1 MTAECR
7 AQNQLTMTDGELR
20 LMRVLWDKGEAT
32 VGEVVD
38 ALKTRP
44 KPAYNTVLTL
54 LRIMEKKGYVSH
66 RKDGRA
72 FIFLPQG
79 RPCRCEPQRDADA
92 RQPFLRWIAAPA
104 HVESARG
111 CATVSRSVETAEGAH
126 RGGRDD
132 GMAADV
138 VVAGQCA
145 CRWCGGGAAMCAAA

>member
-1 MTAECR
+1 MPR
-7 AQNQLTMTDGELR
+7 PKSPTMTDGELR

-72 FIFLPQG
+72 FIFLPKVD
-79 RPCRCEPQRDADA
+79 RTDA
-92 RQPFLRWIAAPA
+92 
-104 HVESARG
+104 
-111 CATVSRSVETAEGAH
+111 SRSALRTLVNRFFEGSPQLLVLNLLEDAQLSPEAL
-126 RGGRDD
+126 RQLRK
-132 GMAADV
+132 
-138 VVAGQCA
+138 
-145 CRWCGGGAAMCAAA
+145 RIEEE

>member
-1 MTAECR
+1 MPR
-7 AQNQLTMTDGELR
+7 PKSPTMTDGELR

-72 FIFLPQG
+72 FIFLPKVG
-79 RPCRCEPQRDADA
+79 RADA
-92 RQPFLRWIAAPA
+92 
-104 HVESARG
+104 
-111 CATVSRSVETAEGAH
+111 SRSALRTLVNRFFEGSPQLLVLNLLE
-126 RGGRDD
+126 DSQLS
-132 GMAADV
+132 
-138 VVAGQCA
+138 AGALKQL
-145 CRWCGGGAAMCAAA
+145 RKRIEEEQ